1 MSIINNSIRHIVINR
16 IDAMGD
22 VILTLPTC
30 IYLKSL
36 FPGITISF
44 LARSYTEP
52 IIKCC
57 TAIDHFI
64 NYDEL
69 KMLPQSRQVAFL
81 KEKNIDAIVHTFNNK
96 PIAILAR
103 QAGIKIRIGSTSKLY
118 NLFNCNKLVKLSRKN
133 SAMHEAQQNIYLLK
147 PLGITHVPTLGTISK
162 MYRGNFRPVHQLS
175 AALNKFLDPEKFNL
189 IIHPKSNGHGREWDM
204 ENFTA
209 LIKKLPAD
217 KFNILIS
224 GSEKEHE
231 LFKTWIPALPN
242 HVIDLSGKMKLDELI
257 SIVFKADGLLASGTG
272 PLHLAAASGIH
283 TLGLFPLTRS
293 VNATRWAPVG
303 RKAEHIE
310 SDGDDLSSITTDIVY
325 DHITGWLS
333 NK

>member
-1 MSIINNSIRHIVINR
+1 MSIINNSIQHIVINR

-30 IYLKSL
+30 IYLKSIS
-36 FPGITISF
+36 PGLTISF

-57 TAIDHFI
+57 SAIDHFI

-69 KMLPQSRQVAFL
+69 KVLPKREQIDFL
-81 KEKNIDAIVHTFNNK
+81 KAKKIDAIVHTFNNK

-118 NLFNCNKLVKLSRKN
+118 NLLNCNKLIKLSRKN
-133 SAMHEAQQNIYLLK
+133 STMHEAQQNIFLLR

-162 MYRGNFRPVHQLS
+162 MYQGNFKPVHPLP
-175 AALNKFLDPEKFNL
+175 AGLNNYLVPSKFNL

-204 ENFTA
+204 DNFTA
-209 LIKKLPAD
+209 LIKKLPTD

-224 GSEKEHE
+224 GSAKEHE
-231 LFKTWIPALPN
+231 LFKTWIPVLPAN
-242 HVIDLSGKMKLDELI
+242 VIDMSGKMNMDELI
-257 SIVFKADGLLASGTG
+257 CFVFKADGLLASGTG

-310 SDGDDLSSITTDIVY
+310 SNGDDLSSITPDIVY
-325 DHITGWLS
+325 DHIIGWLK